1 MISAS
6 PRPASFVRPLDRRG
20 HRRRVRAAALMA
32 LTALLI
38 TTPAFG
44 RAEQW
49 IEVKSPNV
57 TVVSS
62 AGGGSARSVA
72 WQMEQVR
79 SAIKTLWPWAKVD
92 LDRPLTVLAVDDENG
107 MRALAPAFWEKR
119 GGVRPSSVWVAAP
132 DHYFLAIRT
141 DLQQDDT
148 YNNNPHASAYFMYV
162 SLILDQSLDVELPE
176 WLSRGLA
183 GVLSNTVVQSS
194 KVLVGNLLKEHLQLL
209 SERTRLKIPA
219 LMKVAQPSPELNTSD
234 GLQRFDAE
242 SWAFVHFLMFGNQG
256 ARAAGL
262 NQFFKLLGNGT
273 DADTAFREI
282 FGKPELLE
290 DEFSRYKTQQ
300 IFSYQ
305 QLNVDVAVK
314 RERFAQRALPPSE
327 SASIRALLHVAMGR
341 PVEARA
347 AIAEALKAGGAAP
360 EDGTVEGL
368 ILDRERK
375 PEEAAAAFARAVAE
389 GSKSAHAHYR
399 LARVRWVR
407 GAEKGTLQE
416 VEKLLAQAITLNP
429 RHAYAYA
436 SLAEVRSV
444 LGNTASLG
452 LAIRAVQLDPLE
464 MSHRLAVTRILMR
477 EKRYD
482 DALKAVQ
489 AAAQLAKTPE
499 QSAAARDLQ
508 QVIEREVAAERVR
521 RAASAPR

>member
-1 MISAS
+1 MT
-6 PRPASFVRPLDRRG
+6 PACARLARLNDPSL
-20 HRRRVRAAALMA
+20 RAAALMA
-32 LTALLI
+32 LTALLV
-38 TTPAFG
+38 TTPAFA

-62 AGGGSARSVA
+62 AGGGSTRTMA
-72 WQMEQVR
+72 WQLEQVR
-79 SAIKTLWPWAKVD
+79 SAVKTLWPWARVD
-92 LDRPLTVLAVDDENG
+92 LDRPFTVLAVDDENG
-107 MRALAPAFWEKR
+107 MRALAPGFWEKK
-119 GGVRPSSVWVAAP
+119 GGVRPASVWVSAP

-141 DLQQDDT
+141 DLQGDDT
-148 YNNNPHASAYFMYV
+148 HNNNPHASAYFMYV
-162 SLILDQSLDVELPE
+162 SLILDQSVDVELPE

-194 KVLVGNLLKEHLQLL
+194 KVLVGAPLQGHLQLL

-219 LMKVAQPSPELNTSD
+219 LLRVAQPSPELTTSD

-242 SWAFVHFLMFGNQG
+242 AWAFVHFLMFGNQG

-262 NQFFKLLGNGT
+262 NQLFKLLANGT
-273 DADTAFREI
+273 DPNTAFLET
-282 FGKPELLE
+282 FGKPETLE
-290 DEFSRYKTQQ
+290 DEFARYRTQR
-300 IFSYQ
+300 IFSYH

-314 RERFAQRALPPSE
+314 REGFAQRALPASE

-347 AIAEALKAGGAAP
+347 AIAEARKAGGAAP

-368 ILDRERK
+368 LLDRERK
-375 PEEAAAAFARAVAE
+375 PDEAAAAFARGVAE

-399 LARVRWVR
+399 LARLRWVR
-407 GAEKGTLQE
+407 GAEKETLLE
-416 VEKLLAQAITLNP
+416 VEKLLAQAITLNV
-429 RHAYAYA
+429 RHAHAYA

-452 LAIRAVQLDPLE
+452 LALRATQLEPSE
-464 MSHRLAVTRILMR
+464 ISHRLVVTRILMR

-482 DALKAVQ
+482 DALKAVE
-489 AAAQLAKTPE
+489 AAAPLARTPE
-499 QSAAARDLQ
+499 QTAAARELQ
-508 QVIEREVAAERVR
+508 QAIERAK
-521 RAASAPR
+521 